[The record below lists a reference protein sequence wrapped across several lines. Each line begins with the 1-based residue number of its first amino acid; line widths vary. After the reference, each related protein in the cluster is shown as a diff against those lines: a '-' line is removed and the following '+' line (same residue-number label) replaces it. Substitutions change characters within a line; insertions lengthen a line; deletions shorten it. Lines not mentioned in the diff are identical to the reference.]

1 MFNFILIDCSYF
13 INDVCGNNYTGKR
26 KYEQIL
32 LSATI
37 TSMTLSMTSCATIL
51 TGTKDSI
58 TFNSA
63 AEGAIVMHKGAEKC
77 TTPCTVEV
85 PRVLGKQ
92 TAHIQKEGYDT
103 TELKLEKNFNAVTMV
118 NILLGGVIG
127 FGVDLGTG
135 SFLKYDQKSYTVP
148 LKTKP

>member
-1 MFNFILIDCSYF
+1 MNKF
-13 INDVCGNNYTGKR
+13 
-26 KYEQIL
+26 
-32 LSATI
+32 LSTAI
-37 TSMTLSMTSCATIL
+37 VALMTLSMTSCATIL

-58 TFNSA
+58 TFNSTP
-63 AEGAIVMHKGAEKC
+63 EGATVMHKGVEKC

-92 TAHIQKEGYDT
+92 TVNIQKDGYDT
-103 TELKLEKNFNAVTMV
+103 TELKLEKNFNPVTLV

-148 LKTKP
+148 LKTKS